1 MLENSVTAHIG
12 DHTLYIFIQQSA
24 LKLRSFLISH
34 PLDSDVQE
42 DVRTFPMY
50 QCLRKINPYAYYS
63 LNTQK
68 QMQSDLRNFGSL
80 TFFEQ
85 NIDDIP
91 EVPEPIHS
99 IDLPKALAEAEHMLD
114 TGSPEFNEKTE
125 TILSVLYASDT
136 VPSWRC
142 ALHGD
147 KHKVFAALIVMMH
160 EKSLQ
165 LEVNEYNTTDLRM
178 FGFSMSFMHFLSK
191 AEARFVLNVMMRT
204 EHKAIFCVSEGVM
217 GIMSND
223 HH

>member
-1 MLENSVTAHIG
+1 MS
-12 DHTLYIFIQQSA
+12 Y
-24 LKLRSFLISH
+24 

-50 QCLRKINPYAYYS
+50 QRLRKINPYAYYS

-99 IDLPKALAEAEHMLD
+99 IDLPKALADAEHMLD
-114 TGSPEFNEKTE
+114 KSSREFNEKTE

-136 VPSWRC
+136 VPIRRC

-160 EKSLQ
+160 EQSLQ
-165 LEVNEYNTTDLRM
+165 LEVNEYNTTDLRV
-178 FGFSMSFMHFLSK
+178 FGYSMSFMQFLAK
-191 AEARFVLNVMMRT
+191 AEARYVLNVVLRT
-204 EHKAIFCVSEGVM
+204 QHKAVYWIGEGVVESLKN
-217 GIMSND
+217 GD
-223 HH
+223 K

>member
-1 MLENSVTAHIG
+1 MS
-12 DHTLYIFIQQSA
+12 Y
-24 LKLRSFLISH
+24 

-50 QCLRKINPYAYYS
+50 QRLRKTNPYAYYS

-68 QMQSDLRNFGSL
+68 QMQSDLRNYGSL

-85 NIDDIP
+85 DPDNIPDPD
-91 EVPEPIHS
+91 EPKHS

-125 TILSVLYASDT
+125 TILSLLYATDT
-136 VPSWRC
+136 VPIRRC

-147 KHKVFAALIVMMH
+147 KHKVFAAMIVLMH
-160 EKSLQ
+160 EQSLQ
-165 LEVNEYNTTDLRM
+165 LEVNEYNTSDLRT
-178 FGFSMSFMHFLSK
+178 FGYSMTFMQFLAK
-191 AEARFVLNVMMRT
+191 ADARSVLNVVMRT
-204 EHKAIFCVSEGVM
+204 EHNAIYCVSEGVV
-217 GIMSND
+217 GIMNNG